1 MSKTNVVKINE
12 KRQREIN
19 ERSLLIGNFEQMVE
33 TLVAEFG
40 AKDTQM
46 MAQHV
51 IQSMMTK
58 IRKRVVGE

>member
-19 ERSLLIGNFEQMVE
+19 ERSLLIGNFEQMLEAMVTE
-33 TLVAEFG
+33 YG

-58 IRKRVVGE
+58 IRKRVAGE